1 MAASLGVPPAL
12 RVAGLSKRFGD
23 AYALRGVSLSVGAG
37 EVHGLLGQNG
47 SGKSTLIRILAGYH
61 APEPGAE
68 ISVFGRP
75 FAEGRAGIAFV
86 HQNLGVIP
94 SLSVLENLR
103 LHAFA
108 GGRRV
113 LIDWRAEREAA
124 RAAFAH
130 YGLAIDPMA
139 TLGALAPVE
148 QAMVAIVRA
157 VEEITAR
164 QDQHGG
170 QGLLVLDEPTPFLP
184 RAGVDQLFDLVRG
197 VVRRG
202 ASVIFVSHDVDEV
215 MTITDRATVL
225 RDGEFAGTLVTRDAT
240 PEDFVELIV
249 GRRVVRFHIGHR
261 DITEG
266 VGDIAVSGL
275 SGGVLQ
281 DVGFRLHRGEVL
293 GLTGLIGSGFD
304 AVLAILAGARRQASG
319 DLVIRGKRLD
329 LAALKP
335 HTAIAHGIAF
345 LPADRLGAGGVGSLP
360 VEDNVTLPVLR
371 RFERH
376 FLLDRRAMRATSAK
390 LGEEFTVRP
399 NRPEL
404 PLAALSGGSQQKVLL
419 AKWLQRAL
427 ALLLLDEP
435 TQGVD
440 VGARQQVFVALEH
453 AAQTGTAILVAS
465 TDYEQLE
472 QICDRVLIFTR
483 GRIMRELKGAEVT
496 KDRIAECC
504 YASLGQDRAA

>member
-1 MAASLGVPPAL
+1 MAASLAAPPAL
-12 RVAGLSKRFGD
+12 SVAGLSKKFGD
-23 AYALRGVSLSVGAG
+23 AYALRDVSLAVAPG

-47 SGKSTLIRILAGYH
+47 SGKSTLIKILAGYH

-75 FAEGRAGIAFV
+75 FAEARAGIAFV

-103 LHAFA
+103 LHSFA
-108 GGRRV
+108 GGR
-113 LIDWRAEREAA
+113 IMINWRAERAA
-124 RAAFAH
+124 AAAAFAH
-130 YGLAIDPMA
+130 YGLSIDPMA

-157 VEEITAR
+157 MAEITAR

-170 QGLLVLDEPTPFLP
+170 RGLLVLDEPTPFLP

-225 RDGEFAGTLVTRDAT
+225 RDGEVAGTLVTAAAQ

-249 GRRVVRFHIGHR
+249 GRRVARFHIGHR
-261 DITEG
+261 KMAEG
-266 VGDIAVSGL
+266 VGDVAVSGL
-275 SGGVLQ
+275 GGGVLQ
-281 DVGFRLHRGEVL
+281 DIGFTLHRGEVL

-304 AVLAILAGARRQASG
+304 AVLAILAGARPHAAG
-319 DLVIRGKRLD
+319 DLVIRGKRLH
-329 LAALKP
+329 LATLQP

-345 LPADRLGAGGVGSLP
+345 LPADRLGAGGVGSLS
-360 VEDNVTLPVLR
+360 VADNVTLPVLR
-371 RFERH
+371 RFERYL
-376 FLLDRRAMRATSAK
+376 LLDRQAMRATSER
-390 LGEEFTVRP
+390 LGEEYTVRP
-399 NRPEL
+399 NRPDL
-404 PLAALSGGSQQKVLL
+404 PLAALSGGNQQKVLL
-419 AKWLQRAL
+419 AKWLQRAP

-440 VGARQQVFVALEH
+440 VGARQQVFLALEQ
-453 AAQTGTAILVAS
+453 AAQSGTAILVAS

-472 QICDRVLIFTR
+472 QLCDRVLIFTR
-483 GRIMRELKGAEVT
+483 GRIMRELKGDEVT